1 MTPIQPFDNKMHLLG
16 KVMDLRSS
24 KAQVISSNIANAETP
39 GYSPVRFQFEK
50 DLAAAT
56 GNREEL
62 PLAVSDNQHIPLH
75 PLNFDSVDGK
85 VLIEKDD
92 NPIGDE
98 NGVSVDEEM
107 LALSENQLLY
117 ETSVQLLKKKIAIY
131 KNVISDGGK

>member
-1 MTPIQPFDNKMHLLG
+1 MTPIQPFDSKMHLLG

-39 GYSPVRFQFEK
+39 GYSPTRFQFEK

-56 GNREEL
+56 GNREDL
-62 PLAVSDNQHIPLH
+62 PLAVSDKQHIPLH
-75 PLNFDSVDGK
+75 PLNFESVNGK

-117 ETSVQLLKKKIAIY
+117 ETSVQLLKKKISIY
-131 KNVISDGGK
+131 KFVIADGGK